1 MHRNIVAAFGTLL
14 AGIACAQPQEHGI
27 SPFIAA
33 YKSQAIQGDLS
44 VVESELVERI
54 GGIEDENYYRQF
66 RARFVD
72 RSHGL
77 ELDGLEDPLV
87 EAAAG
92 LFEDYWRDA
101 LLQPSDISDF
111 ETRLSTETILLLRKH
126 DLDHQDLDPDNAL
139 DRLKSAIEDRGYF
152 ALFGRTRPLLEFM
165 VWREMEVVHYQVELT
180 DRTVPVTVHFLTD
193 FISRGWLH
201 FATFGDSGTGG
212 WANDDGLFAVEGY
225 DRQSEKFRVSY
236 LKHEARH
243 FADYPV
249 FPKLRGVDLEYRA
262 KLTELA
268 FADGE
273 LSHLLKKFAAQ
284 AKRDSST
291 PHPRANWQVVNDLSA
306 ALLDGVWPDD
316 PDVWRTLPAETIRHT
331 AATLLDAHT
340 KALKEAGAESTT
352 GIISR

>member
-1 MHRNIVAAFGTLL
+1 MHRSFIVALGTLI
-14 AGIACAQPQEHGI
+14 AGITCAQPQEHGI
-27 SPFIAA
+27 SPFFAA

-44 VVESELVERI
+44 VVESELAEHIRGV
-54 GGIEDENYYRQF
+54 EDEDYYRRF

-72 RSHGL
+72 RSDGL

-87 EAAAG
+87 EGAAV
-92 LFEDYWRDA
+92 LFQDYWRDA
-101 LLQPSDISDF
+101 LLQPAAIADF
-111 ETRLSTETILLLRKH
+111 ETRLSTDTVLLLRKQG
-126 DLDHQDLDPDNAL
+126 LDHPDLGPDNAL
-139 DRLKSAIEDRGYF
+139 DRLKAAIEDRGYF

-165 VWREMEVVHYQVELT
+165 AWREMEVVHYQVELT

-249 FPKLRGVDLEYRA
+249 FPKLRGTDLEYRA

-268 FADGE
+268 FADEE
-273 LSHLLKKFAAQ
+273 LLHLLKKFAAQ
-284 AKRDSST
+284 AERDSSA

-316 PDVWRTLPAETIRHT
+316 PDIWLTLSAETIRHT
-331 AATLLDAHT
+331 AAALLDAHT
-340 KALKEAGAESTT
+340 KALKKAGATSTT

>member
-1 MHRNIVAAFGTLL
+1 MVRSLIAALGALVAGV
-14 AGIACAQPQEHGI
+14 ACVQPQAHGI
-27 SPFIAA
+27 SPFFAA

-44 VVESELVERI
+44 VVETELAERI
-54 GGIEDENYYRQF
+54 SGAKDEDYYRQF
-66 RARFVD
+66 RARFLE
-72 RSHGL
+72 RSDGL
-77 ELDGLEDPLV
+77 ELDGLKDPLV
-87 EAAAG
+87 EAAAA
-92 LFEDYWRDA
+92 LFQDYWRDA
-101 LLQPSDISDF
+101 LLQPSAISDF
-111 ETRLSTETILLLRKH
+111 ETRLTTGTMLLLRKH
-126 DLDHQDLDPDNAL
+126 DLDHQDLGPGNAL

-152 ALFGRTRPLLEFM
+152 TLFGRTRPLLEFM
-165 VWREMEVVHYQVELT
+165 AWREMEVVHYQVELT

-225 DRQSEKFRVSY
+225 DRQSEKFRVSS

-249 FPKLRGVDLEYRA
+249 FPKLRGTDLEYRA

-273 LSHLLKKFAAQ
+273 LPHLLKKFTAQ
-284 AKRDSST
+284 AERDSSA

-306 ALLDGVWPDD
+306 ALLDGAWPDD
-316 PDVWRTLPAETIRHT
+316 PDVWRKLSAETIRLT

-340 KALKEAGAESTT
+340 QALKEAGAESTT